1 MQNQQLMKNS
11 KATLSEIQDVEQEA
25 MPQEVATPAAA
36 ETVQV
41 NAEQLNVLI
50 KDRENLM
57 STLNLANSS
66 LSLIEYKIGSSL
78 LLKKGTKLNIWQ
90 IIMGAKEL
98 IHIIEEIVRII
109 KGFRE
114 QTVPKT
120 ETPN

>member
-1 MQNQQLMKNS
+1 MKNS
-11 KATLSEIQDVEQEA
+11 KATLSEIQDV
-25 MPQEVATPAAA
+25 AAPSA
-36 ETVQV
+36 PETVQV
-41 NAEQLNVLI
+41 NAEQLNVFI